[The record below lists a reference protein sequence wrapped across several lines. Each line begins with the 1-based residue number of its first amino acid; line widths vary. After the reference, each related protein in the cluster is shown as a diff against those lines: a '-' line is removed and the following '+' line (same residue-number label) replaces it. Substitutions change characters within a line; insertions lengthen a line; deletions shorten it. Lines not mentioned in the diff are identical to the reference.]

1 MVSIILNVY
10 NGEKYIKKCLDSI
23 INQTFKDIEIII
35 VNDGST
41 DNTNKILKTYK
52 DKRIKIIN
60 QENMGLS
67 LSRNVG
73 IDNAKGEYLYFVD
86 VDDYLEKDAIE
97 YLYNLSIKYKADIS
111 TCIPIDRYD
120 YETKIVNEEEK
131 IEVLTSEE
139 MLKRTLLIKHREG
152 TTWNKLFKKKLF
164 NKVRFENRIIND
176 VVTTYKLVMNAN
188 KIVYS
193 NQIKYNYYRHDE
205 SIISKKRT
213 KYMIDLYDAAL
224 ERYEEVKN
232 IYPNMIENDATLALL
247 ITSIYFTNDK
257 ELLDYLKEEKAI
269 KLFNKLFS
277 LKLLKCD
284 MRKNDKV
291 KLLLF
296 RISPKLYKYITLKYL
311 KLKRKI

>member
-1 MVSIILNVY
+1 
-10 NGEKYIKKCLDSI
+10 
-23 INQTFKDIEIII
+23 
-35 VNDGST
+35 
-41 DNTNKILKTYK
+41 
-52 DKRIKIIN
+52 
-60 QENMGLS
+60 
-67 LSRNVG
+67 
-73 IDNAKGEYLYFVD
+73 
-86 VDDYLEKDAIE
+86 
-97 YLYNLSIKYKADIS
+97 
-111 TCIPIDRYD
+111 
-120 YETKIVNEEEK
+120 
-131 IEVLTSEE
+131 
-139 MLKRTLLIKHREG
+139 
-152 TTWNKLFKKKLF
+152 
-164 NKVRFENRIIND
+164 
-176 VVTTYKLVMNAN
+176 
-188 KIVYS
+188 
-193 NQIKYNYYRHDE
+193 
-205 SIISKKRT
+205 
-213 KYMIDLYDAAL
+213 MIDLYDAAL